1 MAAKIGSLGFGAGCF
16 HSFSVPKKHI
26 YTGTPNPEP
35 QTGNILLI
43 SLHFKNPNMS
53 EELQM
58 IIEDAE
64 EGMQKAI
71 SHLETELTRIRVGK
85 ANPNMLD
92 GITVDYYGSPTP
104 IAQVANI
111 SVLDVRTISVQP
123 WEKNMLQPIEKSIMQ
138 ANIGITPQNDG
149 NQIRLFLPPLTEERR
164 KELFKKAGGEGEHS
178 KVAIRN
184 IRRDA
189 IEQVKKL
196 QKDGLSEDASKD
208 GEKEIQEIT
217 DRFIVLV
224 DKHLAAKE
232 KEMLTV

>member
-1 MAAKIGSLGFGAGCF
+1 
-16 HSFSVPKKHI
+16 
-26 YTGTPNPEP
+26 
-35 QTGNILLI
+35 
-43 SLHFKNPNMS
+43 MS

-71 SHLETELTRIRVGK
+71 SHLETELTRIRAGK
-85 ANPNMLD
+85 ANPSMLD

-208 GEKEIQEIT
+208 GEKDIQDIT
-217 DRFIVLV
+217 DRYIVLV